1 MADSERPL
9 GNISDGKRRYTIKWD
24 APFCFDTEVWFDT
37 DEEAIEYVR
46 QVDGPLRQMFNDKN
60 EMIYDE

>member
-1 MADSERPL
+1 MNKEQQAQLKPRH
-9 GNISDGKRRYTIKWD
+9 RRYTIKWD
-24 APFCFDTEVWFDT
+24 ASFCFDTEVWFDT

>member
-1 MADSERPL
+1 MNKEQATQRNPRR
-9 GNISDGKRRYTIKWD
+9 RRYTIKWD
-24 APFCFDTEVWFDT
+24 APFGCDTEVWFDT